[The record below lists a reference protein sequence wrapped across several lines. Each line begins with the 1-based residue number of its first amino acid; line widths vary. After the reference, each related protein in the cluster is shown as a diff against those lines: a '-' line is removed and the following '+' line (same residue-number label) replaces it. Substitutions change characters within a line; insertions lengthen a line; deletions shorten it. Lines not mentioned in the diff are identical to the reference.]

1 MKLVTTITLIIPLWF
16 CSCFASAK
24 NTIVQGKDSTYAGAL
39 LELYSWDDGW
49 GYSKTLLDSC
59 TVQADGTFI
68 FQFDLTETRKAQI
81 DLGTHTGSLFVEP
94 GKHYSINLPAYSLPS
109 TANLLNPYYQP
120 QELLLSFNNLPYND
134 LNQRITRFEDAFDAQ
149 WIALLNEPITPQRI
163 EKAMQHI
170 DSICPPD
177 TSVFMQQYRNFR
189 YALMVNL
196 HTSSAPDLSIKTYF
210 LHSPVLYHQPAYWEA
225 FEAIFPH
232 FQHISGLHT
241 NIPLFEL
248 ALMQKVEQGDLPVSR
263 LRHIETP
270 TNAQIAHF
278 IEKKKQVLQAGYHVE
293 IDTLVNIHGETI
305 IWSDY
310 NFPQAYVIFGHT
322 TLRETLA
329 DIDYVAK
336 MHPKYKNKCL
346 FLLIFTDQT
355 NQSIIQAC
363 RALKK
368 YPFIVSTA
376 DNPTIVNAFK
386 QQHVPAYYLLDT
398 NSNLVR
404 VPAPEPKNF
413 TP

>member
-1 MKLVTTITLIIPLWF
+1 MKKLFTIAITLL
-16 CSCFASAK
+16 CSPFIWAA
-24 NTIVQGKDSTYAGAL
+24 NTIVQGNDSTYAGAL

-49 GYSKTLLDSC
+49 GYSKTILDTC
-59 TVQADGTFI
+59 TVQADGSFL

-81 DLGTHTGSLFVEP
+81 NLGTHTGSLFVEP
-94 GKHYSINLPAYSLPS
+94 GKQYSINLPAYSLPS

-134 LNQRITRFEDAFDAQ
+134 LNQCITRFEDAFDAQ
-149 WIALLNEPITPQRI
+149 WIKLLKEPITPQRI
-163 EKAMQHI
+163 EEAMLHI
-170 DSICPPD
+170 DSICPLD
-177 TSVFMQQYRNFR
+177 TSLFLQQYRNFR

-210 LHSPVLYHQPAYWEA
+210 LPSPVLYHQPAYWEA
-225 FEAIFPH
+225 FEAIMPH
-232 FQHISGLHT
+232 FQHISGLHS
-241 NIPLFEL
+241 NQPLFEL

-270 TNAQIAHF
+270 KNAEIAHF
-278 IEKKKQVLQAGYHVE
+278 IEQKKQTVKVGYHVE
-293 IDTLVNIHGETI
+293 IDTLVNIHGETLV
-305 IWSDY
+305 WSDY

-322 TLRETLA
+322 TMRETLA

-336 MHPKYKNKCL
+336 MYQKYKDKCL

-376 DNPTIVNAFK
+376 DNPTLVQSFK
-386 QQHVPAYYLLDT
+386 QTHVPAYYLLDT
-398 NSNLVR
+398 HSNLAR

-413 TP
+413 VP